1 MSSGTFHLSPC
12 APITKFFKDKSV
24 KEVRENTSH
33 INAHLISFKRWLRSM
48 PHLSCADANETY
60 RSNEEIV
67 TIPMF
72 ELAMMMMSENIMTTL
87 YLDHIVPRIQH
98 CQ

>member
-1 MSSGTFHLSPC
+1 MNMSSGTFHLSPC

-48 PHLSCADANETY
+48 PHLSCADGKSQWCYFTVM
-60 RSNEEIV
+60 IF
-67 TIPMF
+67 I
-72 ELAMMMMSENIMTTL
+72 
-87 YLDHIVPRIQH
+87 
-98 CQ
+98 